1 MESVVQLI
9 TVLIIFGFV
18 LALTYFT
25 TVWIGNYQKT
35 RFTGTNI
42 ELLEAQRLNQNQY
55 IQVVR
60 ICDRHLILGVSKDNI
75 TLLGEL
81 SPEEMQESYVS
92 LQNTAAAG
100 MPDFKAVLKQVGDR
114 FSKKSADRWRLYASA
129 VY

>member
-114 FSKKSADRWRLYASA
+114 FSKK
-129 VY
+129 